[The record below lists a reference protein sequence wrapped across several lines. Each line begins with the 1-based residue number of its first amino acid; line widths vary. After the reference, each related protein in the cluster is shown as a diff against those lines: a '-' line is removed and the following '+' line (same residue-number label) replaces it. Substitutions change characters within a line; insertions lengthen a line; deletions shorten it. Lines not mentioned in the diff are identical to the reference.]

1 MKADGPHR
9 PVPSL
14 AALILCAAA
23 WTSSVATDEVST
35 PLLLKND
42 TYGEIGIQGGFF
54 LPDRDISGKPETLRE
69 LEAVGGIRGA
79 YLFRPRW
86 SWFVDANLFDINTAT
101 GAGDADSIWGRTGFQ
116 WLSRPAWERSQWYIA
131 AGGGFMRAEFENAVV
146 EDSIS
151 RSFASIGFGQ
161 RYRLDRRTHL
171 HWELRGD
178 HTLDDD
184 GLGGEDVTLGQFAVG
199 VNWGVGVK
207 SDSDGDGVFNRRDR
221 CPDTPAGHDVD
232 EHGCSRDSDGDGVPD
247 GIDRCPEQTPGALVD
262 HRGCPLDADEDG
274 VFDGLDRCPGTL
286 PRATIDAEGCPHDED
301 GDRIYD
307 GIDECPDTEPG
318 VDVDVLGCPFVT
330 IALDPDTDGDGV
342 PDSADRCPGTPPGSQ
357 VDLRGCVEL
366 FTTPTAENE
375 RPQLVLCGAN
385 FEFDSAVLK
394 GHFKQTLS
402 TVADSLRAWP
412 ESSVQVS
419 GHTDAHGPDDYNQRL
434 SERRAE
440 AVRGYLIE
448 HGVDAERL
456 RAVGFGETRLIPGG
470 DDAENRR
477 VVLEKLD

>member
-14 AALILCAAA
+14 TALLLCAVA
-23 WTSSVATDEVST
+23 WTSSLAADRST
-35 PLLLKND
+35 PSPILEDD

-54 LPDRDISGKPETLRE
+54 LPDRDVSGKPETLRE
-69 LEAVGGIRGA
+69 LEAVGGLRGA

-116 WLSRPAWERSQWYIA
+116 WLSRPFWERSQWYIA
-131 AGGGFMRAEFENAVV
+131 AGGGFMRAEFENAAVS
-146 EDSIS
+146 DTIS
-151 RSFASIGFGQ
+151 RSFASIGIGQ
-161 RYRLDRRTHL
+161 RYRLDRRARL

-184 GLGGEDVTLGQFAVG
+184 GLDGKSVTLGQFLVG

-207 SDSDGDGVFNRRDR
+207 SDSDEDGVFNRRDR

-232 EHGCSRDSDGDGVPD
+232 EYGCSQDSDGDGVPD
-247 GIDRCPEQTPGALVD
+247 GIDRCPVHTPGALVD
-262 HRGCPLDADEDG
+262 HIGCGLDSDEDG
-274 VFDGLDRCPGTL
+274 VFDGIDRCPGTL
-286 PRATIDAEGCPHDED
+286 PRATIDAVGCPHDED
-301 GDRIYD
+301 DDRIYD
-307 GIDECPDTEPG
+307 GIDQCPNTEPG

-330 IALDPDTDGDGV
+330 SDPDTDGDGV
-342 PDSADRCPGTPPGSQ
+342 PDSEDLCPRTPPGSL
-357 VDLRGCVEL
+357 VDSRGCVEL
-366 FTTPTAENE
+366 FTTPTEPDQ

-394 GHFKQTLS
+394 DHFKQTLS
-402 TVADSLRAWP
+402 TVASSLVAWP
-412 ESSVQVS
+412 EHSVQVT
-419 GHTDAHGPDDYNQRL
+419 GHTDAHGPAEYNQKL
-434 SERRAE
+434 SERRAR
-440 AVRGYLIE
+440 AVRDYLIKR
-448 HGVDAERL
+448 GVDAERL
-456 RAVGFGETRLIPGG
+456 TAVGLGETRLIPGG